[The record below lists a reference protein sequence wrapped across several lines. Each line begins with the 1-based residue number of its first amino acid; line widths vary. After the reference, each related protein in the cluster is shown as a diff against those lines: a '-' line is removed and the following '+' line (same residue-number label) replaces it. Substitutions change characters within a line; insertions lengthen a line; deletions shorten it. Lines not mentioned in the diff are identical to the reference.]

1 MAQLLGWN
9 AIVLFKEMT
18 DRGYVKILLASIVS
32 PVNIS
37 LFSIKVVEV
46 KLTRDRHKLGVSSR
60 EWNLQKE
67 PFGGISQAHDQ
78 LLQLLCE
85 ESV

>member
-1 MAQLLGWN
+1 
-9 AIVLFKEMT
+9 MT
-18 DRGYVKILLASIVS
+18 DRGYVKILWASIVS

-37 LFSIKVVEV
+37 LFTIKV
-46 KLTRDRHKLGVSSR
+46 GVSSR